1 MYIETGIW
9 GTLWHRVAQ
18 ALQVINLETDT
29 PIHDIDQEGEND
41 IGFNPPDWTLV
52 SPQGLMAVLQMA
64 VTVFTKVCKINN
76 SVTLI
81 M

>member
-29 PIHDIDQEGEND
+29 PIHDIDQEGEHVV
-41 IGFNPPDWTLV
+41 GFNPPDWTLV

-64 VTVFTKVCKINN
+64 VTVFTKVC
-76 SVTLI
+76 LI
-81 M
+81 FFFCQ